1 MESCLQTHSLESRL
15 AAFMRA
21 ACVCLGVCLFLVSR
35 AFSFEWT
42 LIKHDGR
49 DYVPVNDVAKFYSF
63 SQNSYSGDMVRLE
76 GATLRMQGGVNSREL
91 YLNGLKFILS
101 YPVIKVDDK
110 VLLSRMDLSKLV
122 DPVLRPAR
130 IQGAPAKTIV
140 LDAGHGGYDQGALGT
155 FGNEKVF
162 AFDVVMRARDLLT
175 RAGYSVR
182 LTRSSDVFLPLESRA
197 NFANRQRNAI
207 FVSVHFNAGRA
218 DSVGIET
225 FSLAPQGVPSTND
238 YVPSIN
244 DFHPCVGNVR
254 DSENIALATAMH
266 TALITTMRT
275 YDRGIKRARFVVLRD
290 INIPGVLIEGGFLSN
305 SQDGIRIAT
314 PQYRQ
319 LLAQSILQGVQSYNR
334 AMARGTGQ
342 FTAKR
347 QTTPGGGQTAVPK
360 NMSIWDP
367 LKAGMYALPER
378 N

>member
-1 MESCLQTHSLESRL
+1 LQTGSLESTL
-15 AAFMRA
+15 TTFMRA
-21 ACVCLGVCLFLVSR
+21 ACVCLGFCFFFVSR
-35 AFSFEWT
+35 AFSFDWT

-49 DYVPVNDVAKFYSF
+49 DYVPLDDVAKFYSF
-63 SQNSYSGDMVRLE
+63 TQASYFGDLVRLE

-101 YPVIKVDDK
+101 YPVIKVDNK

-130 IQGAPAKTIV
+130 IQAAPAKTII

-155 FGNEKVF
+155 FGNEKDF
-162 AFDVVMRARDLLT
+162 AFDVVMRARALLV

-207 FVSVHFNAGRA
+207 FVSVHFNAGRT

-225 FSLAPQGVPSTND
+225 YGLAPQGVPSTND

-244 DFHPCVGNVR
+244 DFRPCVGNVR
-254 DSENIALATAMH
+254 DPENIALATAMH

-305 SQDGIRIAT
+305 PQDGMRIAT

-334 AMARGTGQ
+334 AMSHGTGQ
-342 FTAKR
+342 IMVKHETS
-347 QTTPGGGQTAVPK
+347 PSGGQTSAPK

-367 LKAGMYALPER
+367 LKAGTYALPER

>member
-1 MESCLQTHSLESRL
+1 
-15 AAFMRA
+15 MRA
-21 ACVCLGVCLFLVSR
+21 ACVCFWVCLFLVSR

-49 DYVPVNDVAKFYSF
+49 DYVPVDDVAKFYSF
-63 SQNSYSGDMVRLE
+63 TQTSYSGDMVRLD

-101 YPVIKVDDK
+101 YPVIKVDNR
-110 VLLSRMDLSKLV
+110 VLLSRMDLSKLI

-140 LDAGHGGYDQGALGT
+140 LDAGHGGYDHGAVGT
-155 FGNEKVF
+155 FGNEKDF
-162 AFDVVMRARDLLT
+162 AFDVVMRARALLM
-175 RAGYSVR
+175 RAGYSVL

-197 NFANRQRNAI
+197 NFANRQWNAI
-207 FVSVHFNAGRA
+207 FVSVHFNAGRL

-225 FSLAPQGVPSTND
+225 YSLAPQGVPSTND

-244 DFHPCVGNVR
+244 DFRPCVGNVR

-305 SQDGIRIAT
+305 SQDGIRIAA

-342 FTAKR
+342 IMVKR
-347 QTTPGGGQTAVPK
+347 ETTPGSGQRSVPK